1 MNNEHIKEYCKKFIE
16 SEKNPQFALFIKG
29 DWGTGKTF
37 FVNKLLKELFY
48 ECKKNKKNPYYALFI
63 KDWGRGNI
71 CFANEFLQELNEDT
85 NIQESDIV
93 KISLFGVET
102 SDDIDLKIYQ
112 AIHPLLSSRNMK
124 IIGAFARTALK
135 LGTNIDFNKDGTNDV
150 SLTLGGFSFG
160 KSKKVNAIQKK
171 LLIVD
176 DFERA
181 SMPPWKIFGYFSE
194 LITESDTRVIFIGN
208 EEKISEQDEGNREY
222 LQIKE
227 KTIGMEFQIEPDFDE
242 AINQFLSEFNFA
254 EKEELRKNVAEIAEK
269 LNCKNLRIIKQALF
283 NLNFFMDVIDRFEE
297 EDKEKSIIVF
307 LMLFI
312 QKSLNLIN
320 KDDDII
326 KAINVYFNTGL
337 PYKKFLDQK
346 KSFDYIYNNYQK
358 GYVPLFNNWSSIIF
372 EGNYRGDLLKE
383 SYKNEKKAIEESQ
396 KDSRKAV
403 FKLLDFYAMDKT
415 TFSQTVEKAQKEFK
429 SGNYYHPGVFLHY
442 ANIMLMFANWKLIPE
457 SVDDIKEDFKQF
469 FTDKEEQ
476 IVSEQDW
483 EMLKTSY
490 GGYAYNIEDPDFLQ
504 IFKKAE
510 SLNNKKILE
519 KTKSDIKNDADL
531 NDVSLFCSNI
541 RHNANNCYYQ
551 HPILSYLDMDEFYKK
566 LSEIS
571 ADNQERIVESFE
583 ERYGK
588 TAETDSNGLIEEYR
602 ADYENLKKLAE
613 KYREDTKDYQY
624 DPQAFR
630 KHFVANRW
638 AKLVEYF
645 EKNLKNGKLFH
656 DE

>member
-1 MNNEHIKEYCKKFIE
+1 MSNEHIKKYCENFIE
-16 SEKNPQFALFIKG
+16 SEKSPQFALFIKG
-29 DWGTGKTF
+29 DWGTGKTYF
-37 FVNKLLKELFY
+37 INNLIEQY
-48 ECKKNKKNPYYALFI
+48 GQDTEIKK
-63 KDWGRGNI
+63 
-71 CFANEFLQELNEDT
+71 
-85 NIQESDIV
+85 SDII
-93 KISLFGVET
+93 KISLFGVRT

-112 AIHPLLSSRNMK
+112 AIHPFLSSKGMK
-124 IIGAFARTALK
+124 IAGAVFRSAIK
-135 LGTNIDFNKDGTNDV
+135 LGTNIELGDGKNSLNLSADGTLITQFDNN
-150 SLTLGGFSFG
+150 
-160 KSKKVNAIQKK
+160 KKGSISKK

-181 SMPPWKIFGYFSE
+181 LMEPCEIFGYFSE
-194 LITESDTRVIFIGN
+194 IITESDTRVIFVGN
-208 EEKISEQDEGNREY
+208 EEKIAYKHEEKKAEY

-227 KTIGMEFQIEPDFDE
+227 KTIGMEFQIVPVFNE
-242 AINQFLSEFNFA
+242 AINQFVKDLSLA
-254 EKEELRKNVAEIAEK
+254 ENSTDEVRDNLRKIVIEIAET
-269 LNCKNLRIIKQALF
+269 LECKNLRTIRQALF
-283 NLNFFMDVIDRFEE
+283 NLNLFMDVIDRFEK
-297 EDKEKSIIVF
+297 EDKETCVVIF

-312 QKSLNLIN
+312 QKSLNLIKN
-320 KDDDII
+320 KDDTK
-326 KAINVYFNTGL
+326 KAINVYFNKGL
-337 PYKKFLDQK
+337 PYKIYLEQTANNK
-346 KSFDYIYNNYQK
+346 KSFDYNYHNYQK
-358 GYVPLFNNWSSIIF
+358 GYIPLLNHWSSIIF

-383 SYKNEKKAIEESQ
+383 SYKNEKMAIEESQ

-415 TFSQTVEKAQKEFK
+415 TFSQTVKKAQKEFK

-551 HPILSYLDMDEFYKK
+551 HPILSYLDMDELYKK

-645 EKNLKNGKLFH
+645 EKNLKN
-656 DE
+656 